1 MPQANVPLWNEA
13 LRTFVIELFVQSA
26 GDDVDKQAAM
36 AEEGSKLSL
45 AGALT
50 FLKVITEEA
59 DRLRVFF
66 EPKSPGGPSS
76 RGNTE
81 LTFST

>member
-1 MPQANVPLWNEA
+1 MPEYILLTRPDQIDFPE
-13 LRTFVIELFVQSA
+13 
-26 GDDVDKQAAM
+26 DVDKQAAM

-66 EPKSPGGPSS
+66 EPKSAGGPSS